1 MEVLTLQLDHLD
13 DKSAGQSLEIYFQHT
28 VLRLTDL
35 FLYLFPTRTPR
46 KGGKWVSASMPENVH
61 QVSPFVGEH
70 VELSIGIGIP
80 KSYLR
85 LGLWQMTRKNFGDI
99 FIVFF
104 DTTNAT
110 NWVVASVLTIIRK
123 DTHNDGTVIMSADIL
138 VPKKVLRRF
147 EDHRIVDSL

>member
-13 DKSAGQSLEIYFQHT
+13 DKSAAQSLEIYFQHT

-35 FLYLFPTRTPR
+35 FLYLFPTWTPR
-46 KGGKWVSASMPENVH
+46 KGGEWVSASMPENVH

-104 DTTNAT
+104 DTTNAA
-110 NWVVASVLTIIRK
+110 NWVVTSVLTVIRK
-123 DTHNDGTVIMSADIL
+123 DTHNDGTVITSADNFS
-138 VPKKVLRRF
+138 P
-147 EDHRIVDSL
+147 